1 MPPGPVSPPVRWHG
15 LILAGGAAKR
25 FGRDK
30 VMALV
35 NGQRLLDRAAAS
47 LVEADG
53 VSVALGT
60 PERAAALAPLLPP
73 GVTGFADDRPGC
85 GPMGGLASALSRHRD
100 GWLAVL
106 AADLPMVPVAW
117 WPWLAQQ
124 HQRGA
129 VALVPRDANG
139 RWEPLAALYHGSLA
153 DELGARVA
161 SDQRAR
167 LALHAWLDALADAG
181 RMVPAAAAAMPES
194 ALLNVNRPEDAA
206 DLERLLEQRSGA
218 A

>member
-1 MPPGPVSPPVRWHG
+1 MPLGCVSPPVRWHG

-30 VMALV
+30 VVVRV
-35 NGQRLLDRAAAS
+35 NGERLIDLATAS
-47 LVEADG
+47 LAEA
-53 VSVALGT
+53 VAISVALGT

-100 GWLAVL
+100 DWVAVL
-106 AADLPMVPVAW
+106 AADLPLVPVTW
-117 WPWLAQQ
+117 WSWLAQQ

-129 VALVPRDANG
+129 AALVPRDANG

-153 DELGARVA
+153 DDLHAQVA
-161 SDQRAR
+161 SGQRAR
-167 LALHAWLDALADAG
+167 LALHTWLDTLADA
-181 RMVPAAAAAMPES
+181 RQVVSVDPTSLPAG

-206 DLERLLEQRSGA
+206 RLEHLLAQRLA
-218 A
+218 AG